1 MKLLNFGSLNID
13 RVFSVPY
20 ALRPGETM
28 AVADPK
34 KGAGGKGLNQSVAA
48 AKAGLAVF
56 HAGRVG
62 TDGLFLL
69 EKLGK
74 SGVDTRFIQVD
85 ENVPSGCAYIQVE
98 PNGRNSML
106 VTPGANHTLTEK
118 QIDETIACFSPGD
131 MLLLQNETN
140 LAEYLVRTARGAG
153 MKIVYNPSPI
163 TPQALAID
171 YHQIDLLIVNED
183 EAQAICGK
191 ADEPD
196 AMLKTLC
203 TRCDGIVVLTV
214 GAKGAY
220 GALDSVPEFVP
231 AVSVEAVDTTGA
243 GDTFTGY
250 LLCGLSE
257 GRDLREAM
265 QLAAKASAVT
275 VSRIGAADAIPSREE
290 VNRTD
295 L

>member
-20 ALRPGETM
+20 ALHPGETM
-28 AVADPK
+28 AVADPHM
-34 KGAGGKGLNQSVAA
+34 GAGGKGLNQSVAA
-48 AKAGLAVF
+48 AKAGLTVY

-69 EKLGK
+69 DKLRA
-74 SGVDTRFIQVD
+74 SNVDTSFVQVD
-85 ENVPSGCAYIQVE
+85 EQVPSGCAYIQVE

-106 VTPGANHTLTEK
+106 VTPGANHTLTKE
-118 QIDETIACFSPGD
+118 QIDETLSEFSPGD

-140 LAEYLVRTARGAG
+140 LADYLISSARQAG

-163 TPQALAID
+163 TEQALAVD
-171 YHQIDLLIVNED
+171 YHLIDLLIVNED

-191 ADEPD
+191 ADTPE
-196 AMLKTLC
+196 ATLKALC
-203 TRCDGIVVLTV
+203 ARCDGIVILTV

-220 GALDSVPEFVP
+220 GALDSAPQFVP

-257 GRDLREAM
+257 GKDLSAAM
-265 QLAAKASAVT
+265 RLAAKASAIT
-275 VSRIGAADAIPSREE
+275 VSRIGAADAIPTRAE
-290 VNRTD
+290 VDNA
-295 L
+295 